1 MRGLRRPI
9 YNDTFSRRPYVP
21 HAHRHQD
28 GPGRG
33 MPGRLW
39 STGHADED
47 PRVGDHCHAR
57 AGTRCHTLP
66 SSLGDARAY
75 DPAIPGS
82 AQGMSYTKL
91 NILHWHMVD
100 DQSFAIKC
108 ARAPAQ
114 ALAPAPAHQHQQHH
128 RANKQRNRGIWPR
141 GMGAAWLGAACVH
154 VGWTEEQ
161 AQGGSRRRQRQLHSQ
176 RGGRKSYRSKLCHP
190 LSTYWNR

>member
-9 YNDTFSRRPYVP
+9 QNDSNSRRPYVP

-66 SSLGDARAY
+66 SLLGDARTY

-114 ALAPAPAHQHQQHH
+114 APAPASAHQHQQHH
-128 RANKQRNRGIWPR
+128 RANKQRNRGIWQSRMGTVCLAPR
-141 GMGAAWLGAACVH
+141 VCTWDGRINRHREAAAAANSTPNVEEESHIVRNCVTPSE
-154 VGWTEEQ
+154 G
-161 AQGGSRRRQRQLHSQ
+161 
-176 RGGRKSYRSKLCHP
+176 
-190 LSTYWNR
+190 